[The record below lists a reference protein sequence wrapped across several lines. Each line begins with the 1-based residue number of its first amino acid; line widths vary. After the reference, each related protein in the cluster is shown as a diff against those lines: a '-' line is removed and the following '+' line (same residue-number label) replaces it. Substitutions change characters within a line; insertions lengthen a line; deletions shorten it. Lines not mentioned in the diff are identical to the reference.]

1 MFKSSSPVSG
11 MGLATQ
17 VKSCL
22 LKPRWRF
29 VHWSDPFRPCHQ
41 SIGDAVLSAQS
52 QVEKRIGVVRRFLR

>member
-1 MFKSSSPVSG
+1 M
-11 MGLATQ
+11 
-17 VKSCL
+17 

-52 QVEKRIGVVRRFLR
+52 QVEKRIDVVRKLLR